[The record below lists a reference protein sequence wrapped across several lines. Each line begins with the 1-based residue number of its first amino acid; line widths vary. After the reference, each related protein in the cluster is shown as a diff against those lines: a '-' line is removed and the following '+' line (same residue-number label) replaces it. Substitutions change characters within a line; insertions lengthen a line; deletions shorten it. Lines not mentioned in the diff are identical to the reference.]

1 MHRSGTSALC
11 AALQACGASFGS
23 HLLDPMEGVN
33 DEGFWE
39 AADVVALNDRLLNQA
54 GAQWFSVTS
63 RHLQF
68 DWTAPE
74 FEEARCEARQII
86 QRGFG
91 AGPIEVVKDPRL
103 CITLSFW
110 MAVCREMGLHTSVCV
125 INRAPVEVSRS
136 LEKRDGFPV
145 AYSLR
150 LLQTYRLGIVENAPQ
165 DTAYVTYDGLL
176 EDPVGVMRLLAEV
189 LPLTVREAELTSA
202 INGEMRHHT
211 GVQEQ
216 CLMFQAYSGKID
228 LKDLESEIARAYP
241 WVQTMSQFAGS
252 LVSRGQELTRI
263 GEAHALALE
272 TLDERDADLDKL
284 AREHTIALAT
294 LDERDA
300 DLDKLAREHTIALAT
315 LDERDADLDKL
326 AREHTIALAII
337 SERDKQI
344 TEFDQRLAEI
354 GRLHTHALEVI
365 SDKDAHLQRVL
376 QKPGIGR
383 VFRAMWKHETR

>member
-1 MHRSGTSALC
+1 MA
-11 AALQACGASFGS
+11 
-23 HLLDPMEGVN
+23 GVN

-39 AADVVALNDRLLNQA
+39 ATDVVALNDRLLNQV
-54 GAQWFSVTS
+54 GAQWYSVSS
-63 RHLQF
+63 RHLQL
-68 DWTAPE
+68 DWTLRD

-110 MAVCREMGLHTSVCV
+110 MALCREMGLHTSVCV

-145 AYSLR
+145 GYSLR
-150 LLQTYRLGIVENAPQ
+150 LLQTYRLGIAKNAPQ

-176 EDPVGVMRLLAEV
+176 EDPVRVMRQLAEV

-202 INGEMRHHT
+202 INGEMRHHA
-211 GVQEQ
+211 GVLEQ
-216 CLMFQAYSGKID
+216 GLLFQADSGTID

-241 WVQTMSQFAGS
+241 WVQTMSQFADS
-252 LVSRGQELTRI
+252 LVNRGQEVSRI
-263 GEAHALALE
+263 GEAHALALA

-326 AREHTIALAII
+326 AREHTIALATLDERDADLDKLAREHTRVLAII

-344 TEFDQRLAEI
+344 TEFDRRLAEI

-365 SDKDAHLQRVL
+365 SDKDAHLQRVF
-376 QKPGIGR
+376 QKPAIGR
-383 VFRAMWKHETR
+383 VFRAMWTYETR